1 MSFNLRAKCKRY
13 SNKGRRYIPLS
24 RSHVKTSRRA
34 INLHLVAG
42 FRDCQLLS
50 HSLALRL
57 EHFKIQLTVLTE
69 KRRCFGEITKLN
81 VNLYCVLH
89 NTAFLLYVK
98 LVM

>member
-13 SNKGRRYIPLS
+13 SNKRQRYIPLS

-34 INLHLVAG
+34 IILHLVAG

-50 HSLALRL
+50 HSLWL

-89 NTAFLLYVK
+89 NTAFHLYMK